1 MRIAIYYRVSTADQ
15 TTDPQRLELLEYCRR
30 QGWQDPKEFSDTISG
45 SKWDRVGLDMLM
57 KGVRAGRFD
66 AVLCVKLDRLGRSL
80 AHLAQLVGELTSHGV
95 AIIATSQGI
104 DTRGSN
110 SAGRFQLHVLMA
122 VAEFEREIIRERTK
136 AGLANAIANGKK
148 LGRPRFILTDDHMAV
163 LEKSDSMTIAEVAR
177 ALGCSTTKA
186 HQLVRAREDGKL

>member
-1 MRIAIYYRVSTADQ
+1 MRIALYYRVSTADQ

-45 SKWDRVGLDMLM
+45 SKWDLVGLDMLM

-104 DTRGSN
+104 DTRESN
-110 SAGRFQLHVLMA
+110 PAGRLQMHVLMA

-136 AGLANAIANGKK
+136 AGLANAIAKGKK

>member
-1 MRIAIYYRVSTADQ
+1 MRIALYYRVSTADQ

-80 AHLAQLVGELTSHGV
+80 AHLAQLVGELTSHRV

-104 DTRGSN
+104 DTRESN
-110 SAGRFQLHVLMA
+110 PAGRLQMHVLMA

-136 AGLANAIANGKK
+136 AGLANAIAKGKK